1 MKGKNFNVLFGEVC
15 ILGTKN
21 TFIEYNTLT
30 CHPPTRPR
38 GRSSIGIARMTAAA
52 TVAFCGFSRKGSISR
67 SRNNSGHG
75 GGAAGGALPTESHP
89 LEVGW
94 LEREGRNRLAP
105 RDNFLPSAL
114 ISILQQDW
122 MRWEQASAEATGQ
135 TWQTSYFLLAT
146 TMRVELFTPD

>member
-67 SRNNSGHG
+67 NNSGH

-89 LEVGW
+89 LSVRRIEKIK
-94 LEREGRNRLAP
+94 
-105 RDNFLPSAL
+105 F
-114 ISILQQDW
+114 
-122 MRWEQASAEATGQ
+122 
-135 TWQTSYFLLAT
+135 
-146 TMRVELFTPD
+146 